1 MGDNITI
8 GIEVENQSLAVFQWQ
23 DWRSTLF
30 CFLLIIF
37 GFIPS
42 VGGKGMIVHYIIS
55 RNAFKGRPINLMLLI
70 DQVNFLCIFK
80 NIHFDTILLARKHSS
95 LTFFRTFFLTFFFT
109 FFKKFF

>member
-8 GIEVENQSLAVFQWQ
+8 EVEDQSLAVFQWQ

-30 CFLLIIF
+30 CCLLIIF
-37 GFIPS
+37 GVIPS

-70 DQVNFLCIFK
+70 DQVNFLWSFK
-80 NIHFDTILLARKHSS
+80 NVIFD
-95 LTFFRTFFLTFFFT
+95 FFFT
-109 FFKKFF
+109 ILARERKGFDI